1 MNIYKGI
8 SASSGIGIGNAYFL
22 ENKKTISIPQ
32 VKIQSNE
39 KSQGWQRFENS
50 LSIIKS
56 RVEEKSASCD
66 DPEILELTQ
75 TYLLMLNDTV
85 FIDEI
90 KNEYNV
96 NFYNIEYTIHK
107 VLETYADKLRS
118 IDDDYFRERAIDVT
132 DIFTK
137 VIYHMMGFTERD
149 FSTISDNSIIIAN
162 NIQPSEAIEI
172 LKKNI
177 SGIIINE
184 GGINSHLSI
193 LARSHNIPLVFG
205 IDVLHVLKN
214 HRISKNSVFIVDG
227 NSGEVIFNALE
238 SQITEFKTKQLE
250 EQEKKTQLMKY
261 INTPAITKD
270 GDKFTLLANIGSS
283 EEVEFVLSNGAEG
296 IGLLRTEFLF
306 MEASDSNE
314 LLTEE
319 TQYKIYSDILK
330 KMGDKTVVIRTLD
343 AGGDKVLQSPSLEV
357 ETEANPLLGNRA
369 IRFCLSRKDIFISQL
384 RAIFRA
390 AVFGNLK
397 IMIPLISTV
406 SQFEETLEVIDGV
419 KKQLLKENIP
429 CKIDIP
435 LGIMIETPSAAICA
449 DKLATMCDFFSIGTN
464 DLTQYTLAVD
474 RENLSVSNLFDDLN
488 PAVLNLIKHT
498 YLCAE
503 KAGISV
509 SVCGELA
516 GNLKGAQV
524 LGGIGIRQLSMTSTK
539 ICATKAML
547 AETTIEQMKNIS
559 LEALKF

>member
-8 SASSGIGIGNAYFL
+8 SASTGIGIGNAYFL

-32 VKIQSNE
+32 VKIQNNE

-56 RVEEKSASCD
+56 RLEEKAASCTD
-66 DPEILELTQ
+66 SEILELTQ

-90 KNEYNV
+90 KNEYYV
-96 NFYNIEYTIHK
+96 SFYNIEYTVHK

-118 IDDDYFRERAIDVT
+118 IDDDFFRERAIDVT

-137 VIYHMMGFTERD
+137 VIYHMMGFSERNL
-149 FSTISDNSIIIAN
+149 SSIADNSVIIAN

-205 IDVLHVLKN
+205 IDVLQVLKS
-214 HRISKNSVFIVDG
+214 HKISKNSVFIVDG
-227 NSGEVIFNALE
+227 NSGEVIFNANE
-238 SQITEFKTKQLE
+238 SQIEDFKVKQLE
-250 EQEKKTQLMKY
+250 EQKKQSELVKF
-261 INTPAITKD
+261 INAPAITKD
-270 GDKFTLLANIGSS
+270 GEKFTLLANIGSF
-283 EEVEFVLSNGAEG
+283 EEVESVLSNGAEG

-314 LLTEE
+314 LLSEE
-319 TQYKIYSDILK
+319 TQYKIYSEILK
-330 KMGDKTVVIRTLD
+330 KMGDKPVVIRTLD
-343 AGGDKVLQSPSLEV
+343 AGGDKVLQSPSIDE
-357 ETEANPLLGNRA
+357 EIEANPLLGNRA
-369 IRFCLSRKDIFISQL
+369 IRFCLSRKDIFKSQL
-384 RAIFRA
+384 RAIYRA

-406 SQFEETLEVIDGV
+406 SQFEETLEVIEIV
-419 KKQLLKENIP
+419 KKQLTKENIP
-429 CKIDIP
+429 CKTDIP

-449 DKLATMCDFFSIGTN
+449 EKLATMCDFFSIGTN

-474 RENLSVSNLFDDLN
+474 RENLSVSNLFDDQN
-488 PAVLNLIKHT
+488 PAVLGLIKHT
-498 YLCAE
+498 FQCAE

-516 GNLKGAQV
+516 GNLNGAKI
-524 LGGIGIRQLSMTSTK
+524 LGGFGIRQLSMTSTK
-539 ICATKAML
+539 ISATKAML
-547 AETTIEQMKNIS
+547 SETSLDEMKRIS
-559 LEALKF
+559 SEALNF